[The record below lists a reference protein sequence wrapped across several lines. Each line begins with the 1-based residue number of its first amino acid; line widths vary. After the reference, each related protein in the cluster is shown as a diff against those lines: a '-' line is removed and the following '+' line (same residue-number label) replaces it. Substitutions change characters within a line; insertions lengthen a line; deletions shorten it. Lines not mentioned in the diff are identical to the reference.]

1 MSQIKLV
8 AIDID
13 GTLLNSAGKITSR
26 TKSTVQA
33 VADLGIQI
41 VISTGRRF
49 STAKEKVEPLEIQ
62 NLSFSCHNGIIFK
75 QFNGQ
80 VLYHRLLDPQLARSI
95 VAFAKSIGCYPIV
108 FESLEDYTRIF
119 VEPFTTEISSQPDPQ
134 TIAYLQESEPF
145 TIFVDDL
152 SQGLEGQIIEVI
164 CIIPSWQMAD
174 ISQTFVDRFGSSI
187 KTIIA
192 TVVDPSRGFFSV
204 TNPEAGKSGPLQF
217 IAQQIGI
224 NKSAI
229 LAIGD
234 NYNDLEM
241 LQYAGTGILMG
252 NAHPDLQRM
261 GFEPTAT
268 NDEDGLAQAL
278 EKHLLS

>member
-62 NLSFSCHNGIIFK
+62 NLSLSCHNGIIFK

-134 TIAYLQESEPF
+134 TIAVCF
-145 TIFVDDL
+145 
-152 SQGLEGQIIEVI
+152 
-164 CIIPSWQMAD
+164 
-174 ISQTFVDRFGSSI
+174 
-187 KTIIA
+187 
-192 TVVDPSRGFFSV
+192 
-204 TNPEAGKSGPLQF
+204 LQF
-217 IAQQIGI
+217 LGPNAALTVMAWVPALFEREDDEASEEAVSPS
-224 NKSAI
+224 NSA
-229 LAIGD
+229 D
-234 NYNDLEM
+234 PTMVCEM
-241 LQYAGTGILMG
+241 TQ
-252 NAHPDLQRM
+252 
-261 GFEPTAT
+261 
-268 NDEDGLAQAL
+268 
-278 EKHLLS
+278 